1 MKLDLFQ
8 DAIVNRD
15 FLEYNITKG
24 DIVFLNDYITAPT
37 GEEGCV
43 VEIYTATEKFVGVA
57 ILPFDSIESI

>member
-24 DIVFLNDYITAPT
+24 DTVILNDYITAPT
-37 GEEGCV
+37 GEEGYV

-57 ILPFDSIESI
+57 ILPLDSIESI